1 MKITLDEIITWL
13 IVGALAGSLA
23 GMVVTRRKEG
33 FGGLTNLGIG
43 LVGAILGGALFKL
56 FHIELGLLAAVT
68 ITLQDVVAGLV
79 GALVFLA
86 IIWWVQR
93 YWAKRKSGG

>member
-1 MKITLDEIITWL
+1 MNFTLDEIITWL

-23 GMVVTRRKEG
+23 GMIVTRRKEG
-33 FGGLTNLGIG
+33 FGGLTNLGVG
-43 LVGAILGGALFKL
+43 LVGAILGGTLFKL
-56 FHIELGLLAAVT
+56 FHIQLGLLGAVT

-79 GALVFLA
+79 GALLFLI

-93 YWAKRKSGG
+93 YRAKHRGGG